1 MQYLKLVMKLEQLPF
16 EEAQFSRKTKF
27 DQVLAHVAKKV
38 KKNPKKGRLL
48 LNSASQQV
56 ILIGQKL
63 N

>member
-1 MQYLKLVMKLEQLPF
+1 MKLEQLPF